1 MKKSL
6 LALDLPL
13 FQENVKRF
21 RETLGELARP
31 GEHGATILPVTKYLD
46 RDNSRTLLEA
56 GFGPLGENRSDQL
69 MQKTDPGQD
78 PDCWHFIGR
87 LQRNKISVVA
97 PRICMLHSL
106 DSERLAASLDA
117 WVEDHLVSPLAVL
130 VQVNI
135 AGETLKAGI
144 DPVLAPELILNWV
157 SRFRSLRFEGLMTMP
172 PDLGAEQ
179 CRPVFRQLR
188 LLRDSIRDQ
197 LSSAAASSFSHL
209 SMGMSGDWQVAAEE
223 GATLIRIG
231 RALFLPPGL
240 ED

>member
-1 MKKSL
+1 
-6 LALDLPL
+6 
-13 FQENVKRF
+13 
-21 RETLGELARP
+21 
-31 GEHGATILPVTKYLD
+31 
-46 RDNSRTLLEA
+46 
-56 GFGPLGENRSDQL
+56 
-69 MQKTDPGQD
+69 
-78 PDCWHFIGR
+78 
-87 LQRNKISVVA
+87 
-97 PRICMLHSL
+97 
-106 DSERLAASLDA
+106 
-117 WVEDHLVSPLAVL
+117 VL

-135 AGETLKAGI
+135 AGETRKAGI

-172 PDLGAEQ
+172 PDLSAEQ

-188 LLRDSIRDQ
+188 LIRDSIRDQ